1 MPYRIL
7 FVEDDNEIAE
17 YVARGM
23 QEEGFLVTVAQD
35 GRVGRVELES
45 SQWNLVI
52 LDWWLPH
59 CEGIQLLK
67 SFREAGNSVPVL
79 FLTARD
85 AIPQRVEALN
95 AGADDYL
102 CKPFSFEELL
112 ARVRALLRRPSSTK
126 DDGP

>member
-1 MPYRIL
+1 MPRIL

-17 YVARGM
+17 YVARGL
-23 QEEGFLVTVAQD
+23 QEEGFLVTLAPD
-35 GRVGRVELES
+35 CMAGRIELES

-67 SFREAGNSVPVL
+67 WFREAGNSVPVL

-85 AIPQRVEALN
+85 AIP
-95 AGADDYL
+95 
-102 CKPFSFEELL
+102 
-112 ARVRALLRRPSSTK
+112 
-126 DDGP
+126 